1 LLSAPVK
8 NLGTADRLLR
18 VILAEVCILVA
29 FFWAPME
36 WQIPLY
42 LVAGVMLLQAAT
54 STCGLYNLLGWNSCE
69 IVKRNDKKMVAVFV
83 VVALAIALVGGYA
96 SAVLSKNSFIESLE
110 QVKEPYSLILQ
121 YSGQGQRNASV
132 EQFGKLEDAW
142 VVFHQKY
149 SGYRPL
155 SVRFDGNFSNDLNV
169 MSLAIS
175 GSKEDINSGNLTRGH
190 DKLQKAWP
198 ALQKIYSG

>member
-1 LLSAPVK
+1 VK
-8 NLGTADRLLR
+8 NLGTTDRLLR

-54 STCGLYNLLGWNSCE
+54 STCGLYNLLGRNSCE
-69 IVKRNDKKMVAVFV
+69 IVKRDDKKMVAVFV
-83 VVALAIALVGGYA
+83 VIALAIALIGGYA
-96 SAVLSKNSFIESLE
+96 SAVLSKNIFLENLE
-110 QVKEPYSLILQ
+110 QVKEPYSLTLQ
-121 YSGQGQRNASV
+121 YSGQSQRNASV

-149 SGYRPL
+149 SGYRPPT
-155 SVRFDGNFSNDLNV
+155 VRFDGNFSNDLNDI
-169 MSLAIS
+169 SLAIS
-175 GSKEDINSGNLTRGH
+175 GSKEDINSGNLTRGR

>member
-42 LVAGVMLLQAAT
+42 LVAAVMLLQAAT

-69 IVKRNDKKMVAVFV
+69 IVKRNDKKMVAGFV

-96 SAVLSKNSFIESLE
+96 SAVLSKNIFLENLE
-110 QVKEPYSLILQ
+110 QVKGPLLISPAVL
-121 YSGQGQRNASV
+121 
-132 EQFGKLEDAW
+132 
-142 VVFHQKY
+142 
-149 SGYRPL
+149 RPGAKKCI
-155 SVRFDGNFSNDLNV
+155 SRAIREAGGCVGRFPSEVL
-169 MSLAIS
+169 
-175 GSKEDINSGNLTRGH
+175 
-190 DKLQKAWP
+190 
-198 ALQKIYSG
+198 

>member
-1 LLSAPVK
+1 MK
-8 NLGTADRLLR
+8 NLGTTDRLLR

-54 STCGLYNLLGWNSCE
+54 STCGLYNLLGRNSCE
-69 IVKRNDKKMVAVFV
+69 IVKRDDKKMVAVFV
-83 VVALAIALVGGYA
+83 VIALAIALIGGYA
-96 SAVLSKNSFIESLE
+96 SAVISKNIFLENLE
-110 QVKEPYSLILQ
+110 QVKEPYSLTLQ
-121 YSGQGQRNASV
+121 YS
-132 EQFGKLEDAW
+132 AW

-149 SGYRPL
+149 SGYRPPT
-155 SVRFDGNFSNDLNV
+155 VRFDGNFSNDLNDI
-169 MSLAIS
+169 SLAIS
-175 GSKEDINSGNLTRGH
+175 GSKEDINSGNLTRGR